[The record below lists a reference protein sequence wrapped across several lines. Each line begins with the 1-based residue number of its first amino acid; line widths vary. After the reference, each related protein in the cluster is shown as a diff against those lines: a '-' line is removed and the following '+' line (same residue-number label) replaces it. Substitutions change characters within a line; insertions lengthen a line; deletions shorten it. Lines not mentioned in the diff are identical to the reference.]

1 MIVPFVDLK
10 KQYDLIGRE
19 VIQKIQKVLE
29 STSFILG
36 KEVEKFE
43 QEFADYCGVKYG
55 IGVGSGTDALLLSL
69 KALEIEDGDEV
80 ITVPNTF
87 TATVDAIVRSGAIP
101 IFIDIDDETYC
112 IDISKIE
119 GKITK
124 KTKAIIPVHLYGHP
138 AEMEAILD
146 IARRYNLIVIEDACQ
161 AHGAE
166 YKGEKVGSIGN
177 IGCFSFFPAKNL
189 GAYGDGGVVI
199 TNNEELAQKVKML
212 RNYGQRKKYFHEF
225 VGFNSRLDELHAA
238 VLRIKLKSL
247 DENNRKRRD
256 NAEKYCEFL
265 SDLTEISIPREKDF
279 VKHVYHLYIIRCENR
294 DELQDYLNSKGIS
307 TGLHYPL
314 PVHLQRAYQYLG
326 YKKGH
331 FPITEKYAKKIISL
345 PMFPELTEKQIEYV
359 CNNIKEFFKK

>member
-1 MIVPFVDLK
+1 MKVPFVDLK
-10 KQYDLIGRE
+10 KQYNLVSRE
-19 VIQKIQKVLE
+19 VNEKIQKVLE
-29 STSFILG
+29 NANFILG

-43 QEFADYCGVKYG
+43 QEFAAYCGVKYG

-69 KALEIEDGDEV
+69 KALEIENGDEV

-87 TATVDAIVRSGAIP
+87 TATIDAIARSGAIP
-101 IFIDIDDETYC
+101 IFIDINDETYC
-112 IDISKIE
+112 IDVSKIE
-119 GKITK
+119 DKITK

-138 AEMEAILD
+138 AEMEVILD

-177 IGCFSFFPAKNL
+177 IGCFSFYPAKNL
-189 GAYGDGGVVI
+189 GAYGDGGVAI
-199 TNNEELAQKVKML
+199 TNNEELAQKIKML

-225 VGFNSRLDELHAA
+225 VGFNSRLDELHAGI
-238 VLRIKLKSL
+238 LRIKLKSL
-247 DENNRKRRD
+247 DEWNGKRRE

-265 SDLTEISIPREKDF
+265 SEVMEISIPREKDF
-279 VKHVYHLYIIRCENR
+279 GKHVYHLYIIRCENR
-294 DELQDYLNSKGIS
+294 DALQDYLNSKGIS

-314 PVHLQRAYQYLG
+314 PAHLQRAYQYLG